1 MEEDQI
7 AQAKQKPTV
16 RSPESSDTKQLS
28 MDDIVKDLFLHRT
41 WRYSFHLASLIFF
54 WIAWP
59 SQYYITAF
67 AGRDPTPAD
76 SWTCLSRKCEDL
88 VQGNITLSKMFPCQI
103 TEEENGTQ
111 IHLLHSED
119 IKWNLD
125 HTSFAIEF
133 DMYCGIGN
141 GRTQKTFISSIFFI
155 GALTGMIFGGGLFDH
170 IGRKRTSILGYI
182 ILVISLLCGTFCHH
196 RIFLSTIRYFQGIGS
211 VLLQNGMTI
220 LCLELMPREFRNH
233 VTGAMVIFWAF
244 GYSLA
249 TGLHYIIPVWNFQ
262 FLGAAAVVATISFSV
277 FTCIESPRYHLIN
290 NDLESATKSLKALAS
305 LIESELQPDEL
316 MMENLLN
323 ASARHRKQTLKQ
335 QLKDLWNYPELLIE
349 ILIQAFIWF
358 CTAMFLMG
366 LNFGWDTLVL
376 NIYLG
381 YLMSGLGEL
390 LSMIFVKMIQVFG
403 RRRAHILGYL
413 GAMFSFLL
421 ALPQFEL
428 GRQWTSDSVF
438 CLVGVMF
445 ISGCYSGIYLWT
457 GELAPTTHRGMV
469 FSICSIASTAGSF
482 VGPYIFNN
490 LAPMAP
496 REVLFGGLA
505 TLAALCAVGSF
516 LLVETGD
523 KNICLTGQDVVERR
537 KKYFLYRI

>member
-1 MEEDQI
+1 MEVI
-7 AQAKQKPTV
+7 VQAWQKPTV
-16 RSPESSDTKQLS
+16 GRTDSSDTKLLS
-28 MDDIVKDLFLHRT
+28 MDDIVENLFLHRT
-41 WRYSFHLASLIFF
+41 WRYSIHLASLTFF

-88 VQGNITLSKMFPCQI
+88 VKENITLSKMFPCQI
-103 TEEENGTQ
+103 TEEKNGTQ
-111 IHLLHSED
+111 ILLLHSED
-119 IKWNLD
+119 IKWELD
-125 HTSFAIEF
+125 RTSFAIEF
-133 DMYCGIGN
+133 DMYCSIGN
-141 GRTQKTFISSIFFI
+141 GRTEKTFISSIFFL
-155 GALTGMIFGGGLFDH
+155 GALTGMIFGGGLLDH
-170 IGRKRTSILGYI
+170 VGRKGTSILGYI
-182 ILVISLLCGTFCHH
+182 VLVTSLLCGTFCHN

-211 VLLQNGMTI
+211 ILFKNGMTI
-220 LCLELMPREFRNH
+220 LCLELMPREFRHH

-249 TGLHYIIPVWNFQ
+249 TGLHYIIPAWNFQ

-305 LIESELQPDEL
+305 LTESDLKPDEL

-335 QLKDLWNYPELLIE
+335 QLKELWSYPELLIE
-349 ILIQAFIWF
+349 ILIQGFIWF

-366 LNFGWDTLVL
+366 LNFGWDTLVP

-390 LSMIFVKMIQVFG
+390 LSMILVKMIQVFG

-413 GAMFSFLL
+413 GVMFSFLL
-421 ALPQFEL
+421 ALPQVEL
-428 GRQWTSDSVF
+428 GRKWTLESVF

-445 ISGCYSGIYLWT
+445 ISGCSSGMYLWT
-457 GELAPTTHRGMV
+457 GELAPTSHRGLV
-469 FSICSIASTAGSF
+469 FSVCSIASTAGSF

-490 LAPMAP
+490 LVLMAP
-496 REVLFGGLA
+496 RGVLFGGLA

-523 KNICLTGQDVVERR
+523 KNIYLTGQDVVERR
-537 KKYFLYRI
+537 KKHFRYCI